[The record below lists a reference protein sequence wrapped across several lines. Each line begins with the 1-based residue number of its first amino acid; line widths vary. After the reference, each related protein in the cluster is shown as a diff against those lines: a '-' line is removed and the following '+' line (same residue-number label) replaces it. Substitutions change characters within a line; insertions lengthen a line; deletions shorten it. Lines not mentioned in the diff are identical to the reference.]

1 MHIVQRVPRRVQR
14 KMYLASERQV
24 VNGVGLGDLEGMF
37 NIGKMFTRMF
47 HFTPRS
53 FQLKNIAGAIGS
65 VALTGATLGLAP
77 KISSAHSKVAK
88 IVGYAEMAA
97 AAVVGGVIAAPM
109 IGGALGIGGVAAT
122 GTGLTVGA
130 EAAAG
135 TVAASGGIM
144 STIGSGIMSVG
155 SGLMTAMQAL
165 PVIGQLMGG
174 GGSPQQQQGG
184 MTQAEYDAM
193 QAQAQIQAQQ
203 QAAYDAQVRG
213 QQNQMYLPGGYR
225 PSIPFVGDQYSG
237 AVASAPSSG
246 AYGDLR
252 TPYTAIQEDGTQV
265 QVNPATGQI
274 IQAGMIPDLS
284 PTTWLAIGGATL
296 IGWYV
301 MSGSKSNN

>member
-1 MHIVQRVPRRVQR
+1 MHVVQRVPRRVQR

-37 NIGKMFTRMF
+37 NFGKMFTRMF

-65 VALTGATLGLAP
+65 IALTGATLGLAP

-130 EAAAG
+130 EAAG
-135 TVAASGGIM
+135 TVAATGGGFL
-144 STIGSGIMSVG
+144 STAGSVLSSVG
-155 SGLMTAMQAL
+155 SGFMTVMKAL
-165 PVIGQLMGG
+165 PVVGQLMGG
-174 GGSPQQQQGG
+174 GGGSQQQQGVDYG
-184 MTQAEYDAM
+184 PGQPTADQLA
-193 QAQAQIQAQQ
+193 Q
-203 QAAYDAQVRG
+203 QAAYDAQVRA
-213 QQNQMYLPGGYR
+213 QQAQMYQPGGYN
-225 PSIPFVGDQYSG
+225 PSIPFVANQYSG
-237 AVASAPSSG
+237 AVAAAPASG
-246 AYGDLR
+246 LYGDLR

-265 QVNPATGQI
+265 QVDPATGKV

-296 IGWYV
+296 IGWYF